1 MLKDI
6 KITPLIETIKF
17 LEISDEE
24 YFSEAYSDYIS
35 NSRLKLINPEQGGS
49 PEAYLAGLG
58 ADGRYS
64 DSLYFGSAVHELV
77 LQPESFILVE
87 SVDRPTAKAGFMAD
101 ELYPLFIANGVVT
114 KDEIV
119 AASDKIN
126 YYKGKWMK
134 IKWMPYASNAR
145 TIMLNAQ
152 LMSGA
157 ANMLQIRFQFILML
171 NLETNYEN
179 VLYQLNVIH
188 KYNPY

>member
-77 LQPESFILVE
+77 LQPESFILIE

-126 YYKGKWMK
+126 YYKGKMDEDK
-134 IKWMPYASNAR
+134 MHALRIKC
-145 TIMLNAQ
+145 
-152 LMSGA
+152 
-157 ANMLQIRFQFILML
+157 
-171 NLETNYEN
+171 
-179 VLYQLNVIH
+179 
-188 KYNPY
+188 